1 MENSLI
7 QILIICAYI
16 GVLFLI
22 SAYVKYRSSGSV
34 ENYVLAGRKLTT
46 PLVMV
51 SVVGLAVGGASTIGV
66 AEQAYTKGLSAGW
79 YTAAWGIGAIVMGLT
94 VAKRYRRMNI
104 TTVPELLER
113 YYGRNSMI
121 AGIACQILVQL
132 VIMSLQFVAGGAI
145 LSALLPDFFTPL
157 TGMLISAVVFI
168 GITLIG
174 GLWSSGLSNIV
185 SVCLIYVGVLYSCFA
200 AVNNAGGIENIAA
213 QLPPTLDWFDPLA
226 GIPMAVIIGWFIVMV
241 TQAITA
247 QGPVQIACGARD
259 AKTARK
265 GLLLGGI
272 LIFPI
277 GFLCAL
283 LGIVAKVSF
292 PDITATMALP
302 KVVMS
307 LNPVASGTTLAALWA
322 ADVSTACTILLG
334 AGTLFSQDI
343 YKRFI
348 NPSVSDEKF
357 VTVNRLTIFG
367 VGLITL
373 WFAFN
378 AAGILKTMIA
388 GLSMTTALT
397 CVFLFTV
404 FAPGLCRRSSAFYTT
419 LVGLLGLVV
428 WEFVPALHVL
438 QHVIY
443 FEWLI
448 CIVTFLI
455 VAVVDKTPIK
465 VPEYVEEEA

>member
-1 MENSLI
+1 M
-7 QILIICAYI
+7 
-16 GVLFLI
+16 
-22 SAYVKYRSSGSV
+22 
-34 ENYVLAGRKLTT
+34 
-46 PLVMV
+46 
-51 SVVGLAVGGASTIGV
+51 
-66 AEQAYTKGLSAGW
+66 
-79 YTAAWGIGAIVMGLT
+79 
-94 VAKRYRRMNI
+94 
-104 TTVPELLER
+104 
-113 YYGRNSMI
+113 
-121 AGIACQILVQL
+121 
-132 VIMSLQFVAGGAI
+132 
-145 LSALLPDFFTPL
+145 
-157 TGMLISAVVFI
+157 
-168 GITLIG
+168 
-174 GLWSSGLSNIV
+174 SSGLSNIV

-265 GLLLGGI
+265 GFLLGGI

-357 VTVNRLTIFG
+357 VTVNSSDYFRG
-367 VGLITL
+367 
-373 WFAFN
+373 WFDNLMVCFQ
-378 AAGILKTMIA
+378 
-388 GLSMTTALT
+388 
-397 CVFLFTV
+397 
-404 FAPGLCRRSSAFYTT
+404 CRR
-419 LVGLLGLVV
+419 
-428 WEFVPALHVL
+428 
-438 QHVIY
+438 Y
-443 FEWLI
+443 FEDHDCRSVDDYRSDLCLFIYCVCAGAVPQKQCFLYNAGRTFRAGGLGI
-448 CIVTFLI
+448 CTGAPCSAACNLF
-455 VAVVDKTPIK
+455 
-465 VPEYVEEEA
+465 